1 MATNFSDEELS
12 WLKATKRSYEQKDL
26 LHTSGM
32 PERKNIFVDDLRK
45 LFSSNPNRS
54 ELDVLIDKIDRMSTH
69 EFWNLYKI
77 DFG

>member
-1 MATNFSDEELS
+1 MTNFTDEELS
-12 WLKATKRSYEQKDL
+12 WLKETKRSYEQKDL

-32 PERKNIFVDDLRK
+32 TERKNIFVDDLIK
-45 LFSSNPNRS
+45 LFSYDPNRS
-54 ELDVLIDKIDRMSTH
+54 QLDALVDKVGRMSTH